1 MMPRSVAQISVLLVA
16 LALFLGMGGNFA
28 RAQMVD
34 TVLVA
39 ALQGNVKLM
48 HAEEIL
54 APFSNGEPDTAVIVI
69 LRSSAVAE
77 ALAARSRLAAQVP
90 AEFNVPG
97 GPPFYNLRDRAVRGQ
112 LRATVSETVAAAVAR
127 LAGDG
132 LRITHQFSY
141 QFGFGARA
149 TPAALQRI
157 VDDPEVVAV
166 ERVRILQAHLAQGI
180 PLMNGSAPRADFD
193 GAGLSIAICDT
204 GIDTSHPR
212 LGGTGSPADPMFN
225 AKVIGGIDT
234 GDSDADPRP
243 HSVNGEAHGTACA
256 GIAAGNTG
264 TVNDYIGGVAPGAK
278 LYAVKISSGTS
289 GFATD
294 VAMIAGWEWVID
306 HQDDD
311 PANPIMVIST
321 SFGGGLYSTPAQC
334 DWLDYPTNSLPDP
347 MAVAAANAVAAG
359 ITVFASSG
367 NDGFCNAMGWP
378 ACISYVN
385 SVGAVYDANMGT
397 YGFCVSGASCTGTVD
412 SNYCTPPAKIAW
424 DATAPDKVTSYSNS
438 ASFLTLFAPSHDA
451 YTTDI
456 VGSGG
461 YDAGDYDTTFGG
473 TSAACPYVA
482 GAAAV
487 LQSAAKVI
495 IGSYLTP
502 AEVRE
507 YLVANGDTIADSKPS
522 GISKPRVNLGR
533 AVNALGF
540 LLQVTRSGRGLV
552 TSAPAGIN
560 CGADCSQ
567 YYPPD
572 TPVTLTANAYL
583 GAPFLGWAGEGCSGT
598 GPCDLLMD
606 RKRNVAA
613 TFASYPWTMFLP
625 AISGGEPAPVSI
637 DAYWTADNDVCC
649 DVSSATF
656 FFTLDGVT
664 RSSSLADCA
673 GPSTRESWAATTAG
687 ARTFIWEWLSSACG
701 SYMGSFPYTLQQGI
715 YHLFALGWNGSSF
728 TMTVT
733 TQSSAFSAKE
743 AAGGSGSPAVEGS
756 PGTGQLVEEIVLSIP
771 EMEKAKPRGILKATN

>member
-1 MMPRSVAQISVLLVA
+1 MMPRSVAQIIALLFT
-16 LALFLGMGGNFA
+16 LALFLGIDGNFA
-28 RAQMVD
+28 RAQVVD
-34 TVLVA
+34 AVLA
-39 ALQGNVKLM
+39 ASLQGNAKLM

-77 ALAARSRLAAQVP
+77 ALAARSRLASQVP

-112 LRATVSETVAAAVAR
+112 LRATVTETVAAAVAR

-132 LRITHQFSY
+132 LEITHQFSY
-141 QFGFGARA
+141 QFGFAARA

-243 HSVNGEAHGTACA
+243 NSVNGQAHGTACA

-294 VAMIAGWEWVID
+294 VAMIAGWEWVIT

-311 PANPIMVIST
+311 PDNPIMVIST
-321 SFGGGLYSTPAQC
+321 SFGGGQYLTPAQC
-334 DWLDYPTNSLPDP
+334 DWLDYPTNSVADP

-367 NDGFCNAMGWP
+367 NDGYCNAMGWP
-378 ACISYVN
+378 ACISHVN
-385 SVGAVYDANMGT
+385 SVGAVYDASMGT
-397 YGFCVSGASCTGTVD
+397 YGFCVSAASCATKEEWGACSTGF
-412 SNYCTPPAKIAW
+412 AAF
-424 DATAPDKVTSYSNS
+424 DATAGDKVTSYSNS
-438 ASFLTLFAPSHDA
+438 ASFLTLFAPSNDA

-461 YDAGDYDTTFGG
+461 YDAGDYDSGFGG
-473 TSAACPYVA
+473 TSAACPYAA

-487 LQSAAKVI
+487 LQSANKSMYGAFL
-495 IGSYLTP
+495 SP
-502 AEVRE
+502 SQVRQ

-533 AVNALGF
+533 AVNK
-540 LLQVTRSGRGLV
+540 LLPVLTVTKTGRGTV
-552 TSAPAGIN
+552 TSSPAGIN
-560 CGADCSQ
+560 CGSDCTES
-567 YYPPD
+567 YPMD

-598 GPCDLLMD
+598 GPCDVLMD

-613 TFASYPWTMFLP
+613 TFDSYPWTMFLP
-625 AISGGEPAPVSI
+625 AISGGEPAPVST

-649 DVSSATF
+649 DNSSATF
-656 FFTLDGVT
+656 SFTLAGVT

-673 GPSTRESWAATTAG
+673 GPSSLEGWVATTAG
-687 ARTFIWEWLSSACG
+687 AKTFIWEWLSSGCD
-701 SYMGSFPYTLQQGI
+701 SYMGSFSYTLRQGI

-743 AAGGSGSPAVEGS
+743 AAGSSGSPAAEGS
-756 PGTGQLVEEIVLSIP
+756 SGTGQLVEEIVLSIP